1 MRRISNLERMKAQSL
16 RRVKDSEMRAMLDFT
31 GCQLSDQVMLR
42 YLRQYIFE
50 DILKHLKLTFI

>member
-16 RRVKDSEMRAMLDFT
+16 GRVKDSEMRAMLDFT
-31 GCQLSDQVMLR
+31 GCQQSDQVMLR